1 MFIIGEF
8 WNLFVF
14 AVTVYI
20 RFFLVFIMWG
30 LLFLVNKCFNF
41 GWDCP
46 NLAKFVVN
54 FCLLFSRVSRFNS
67 TIAALY
73 ERVGQIIFNASFW
86 HLSRSLLFLSVR
98 LPCHTWQD
106 PSNMTLITCVYI
118 CFIVYLS
125 VPKLATLHS
134 FTSMRDEYNL
144 CAEVLD
150 SYLLLV
156 TLENLAITN
165 RILSGTQIS
174 FSNFAKV
181 SNTHKLQSKCPQE
194 ERAASTK

>member
-8 WNLFVF
+8 LNLFVF
-14 AVTVYI
+14 AMTVYV

-73 ERVGQIIFNASFW
+73 ERVGQIIFNAINGISSVFKCQASLP
-86 HLSRSLLFLSVR
+86 HLTGPF
-98 LPCHTWQD
+98 
-106 PSNMTLITCVYI
+106 
-118 CFIVYLS
+118 
-125 VPKLATLHS
+125 
-134 FTSMRDEYNL
+134 
-144 CAEVLD
+144 
-150 SYLLLV
+150 
-156 TLENLAITN
+156 
-165 RILSGTQIS
+165 
-174 FSNFAKV
+174 
-181 SNTHKLQSKCPQE
+181 
-194 ERAASTK
+194 